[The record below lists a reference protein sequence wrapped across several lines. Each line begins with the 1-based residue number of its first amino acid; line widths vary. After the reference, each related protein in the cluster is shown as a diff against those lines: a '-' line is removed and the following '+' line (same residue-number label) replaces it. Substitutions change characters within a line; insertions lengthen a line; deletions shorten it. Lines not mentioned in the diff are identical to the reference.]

1 MKIQAL
7 SDWHNEKDGDF
18 TIPSTAADVIV
29 LAGDIGHG
37 MEAVEWASHEA
48 KRLSKPV
55 IFVPGNH
62 EYDGHDIEALQKEMR
77 NFCRETGVHYLDND
91 EVIIDGVRFLF
102 ATLWADFMVYQNRQH
117 AVERAS
123 RRKPEFTQRRPNKK
137 RFSVD
142 DSTDFHVASLAWL
155 TEKLDQP
162 FNGNTVVVSHH
173 ASSLRCALK
182 LPHWF

>member
-48 KRLSKPV
+48 NRLNKPV

-62 EYDGHDIEALQKEMR
+62 EYDGHDTEILQKEMR

-91 EVIIDGVRFLF
+91 EVIIDGIRFLGS
-102 ATLWADFMVYQNRQH
+102 TLWTDFMVYQI
-117 AVERAS
+117 
-123 RRKPEFTQRRPNKK
+123 
-137 RFSVD
+137 
-142 DSTDFHVASLAWL
+142 
-155 TEKLDQP
+155 
-162 FNGNTVVVSHH
+162 GNTLSKEQ
-173 ASSLRCALK
+173 SRPK
-182 LPHWF
+182 IGGIFI